1 MDDIRDTSLPV
12 PAKARRRRHS
22 PEFKQKIVE
31 LVSQPDVSVAALA
44 QQYQL
49 NANLIH
55 RWCRDLDGK
64 PRSREFIPLSLPKSI
79 DPGESVRIELG
90 SVSIH
95 WPLTHI
101 DQALPWIKA
110 LQS

>member
-12 PAKARRRRHS
+12 PAKARRRHP

-31 LVSQPDVSVAALA
+31 LASQPGVSVAALA

-55 RWCRDLDGK
+55 RWRRDLANK
-64 PRSREFIPLSLPKSI
+64 PQSREFIPLSLPKI
-79 DPGESVRIELG
+79 TGPGATVRIELG

-95 WPLTHI
+95 WPLSHI

>member
-1 MDDIRDTSLPV
+1 MEDIRDTSLPV
-12 PAKARRRRHS
+12 PAKARRRRHP

-31 LVSQPDVSVAALA
+31 LTSQPGVSVAALA

-55 RWCRDLDGK
+55 RWRRDLEGK
-64 PRSREFIPLSLPKSI
+64 PQARDFIHLSLPQSTMSS
-79 DPGESVRIELG
+79 ETVRIELG
-90 SVSIH
+90 SVTIH
-95 WPLTHI
+95 WPLSCI
-101 DQALPWIKA
+101 EQALPWLKA